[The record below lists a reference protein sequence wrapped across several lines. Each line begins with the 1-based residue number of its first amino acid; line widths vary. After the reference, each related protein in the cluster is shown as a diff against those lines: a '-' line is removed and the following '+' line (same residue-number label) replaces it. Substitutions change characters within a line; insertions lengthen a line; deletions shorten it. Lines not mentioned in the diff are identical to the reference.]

1 MLLSVCSTPSV
12 FSNGFVDSR
21 KSAARLKRL
30 HKRNITRRLFRDV
43 GAVIVLVL
51 IGTCGFMVIEH
62 WPVLDALFMT
72 VITLTTVGY
81 GEVRPLTDTG
91 KIFAMFVIFAG
102 ASTVVYVMSDMV
114 ELFVSFNFEHRR
126 MKDQIA
132 KLSGHYIVCG
142 WGRTGQEVTEHFLLK
157 KIPFVVIEA
166 DPILAKRARDAE
178 LLVIEGDATSDE
190 ILLQAQIKK
199 ASGVIC
205 GLPDDAANTFIVLSA
220 KELNSA
226 VTIVSRAA
234 NPGSESKLRRAGAK
248 MVISP
253 YVIAGRRMATA
264 VTQPLVT
271 EFLDVVMHAPEYDL
285 RIDQVYLHEHS
296 VLVGMTLK
304 DANIK
309 QQSGAMILA
318 VNQSGKLM
326 TNPLPDHVFYSGD
339 YLIAL
344 GTEEELQ
351 KLAALAGFQK
361 G

>member
-1 MLLSVCSTPSV
+1 VLVIIGT
-12 FSNGFVDSR
+12 FGFV
-21 KSAARLKRL
+21 
-30 HKRNITRRLFRDV
+30 F
-43 GAVIVLVL
+43 
-51 IGTCGFMVIEH
+51 IEH
-62 WPVLDALFMT
+62 WRILDALFMT

-81 GEVRPLTDTG
+81 GEVRPLSDAG
-91 KIFAMFVIFAG
+91 KVFAMFVIFAG
-102 ASTVVYVMSDMV
+102 ASTVVYVLSDMV
-114 ELFVSFNFEHRR
+114 ELFVSFNFELRR

-132 KLSGHYIVCG
+132 KLKDHYVVCG
-142 WGRTGQEVTEHFLLK
+142 WGRTGQEVTEHFMVK

-166 DPILAKRARDAE
+166 DPVLARRARDAE

-199 ASGVIC
+199 AAGVIC

-220 KELNSA
+220 KELKPEI
-226 VTIVSRAA
+226 TIVSRAA

-285 RIDQVYLHEHS
+285 RIEQVYLSDDS
-296 VLVGMTLK
+296 VLVGQTLK

-318 VNQSGKLM
+318 VNQSGKLI
-326 TNPLPDHVFYSGD
+326 TNPLPSHVFYSGD
-339 YLIAL
+339 HLIAL
-344 GTEEELQ
+344 GTEEELK
-351 KLAALAGFQK
+351 KLAALAGFQ
-361 G
+361 